1 MVFDNHGIL
10 GYRLLAANSLSS
22 TASIGLSLK
31 VVTMHWTEPKNFSEW
46 TQRLFSARTLMLS
59 MLLAVL
65 FISELRFDW
74 VEQTLGSFLVSTNA
88 TRPESGAIWEIGK
101 QTQTAHQAI
110 EKIVTDRQSSYREAE
125 SATSFKQIAA
135 TIQPEEWLLV
145 PPDLFRQLYL
155 ELPPEVAHEIIPSFD
170 LLELINNRDWER
182 TYFEKD
188 RDGLNIYM
196 LDKENRVL
204 KRLPI
209 SPDLLYT
216 MTDSNVAFGEKL
228 ENYPIFE
235 DRIYPGDLFFR
246 VLKNLTPEV
255 REGVIRRP
263 EHILRVPGNIVRIG
277 ISDEAIS
284 GFIQMGF
291 EIESGVQQMVILLR
305 GHEWAVWRL
314 HSLLENEKQE

>member
-1 MVFDNHGIL
+1 ML
-10 GYRLLAANSLSS
+10 
-22 TASIGLSLK
+22 TAIGD
-31 VVTMHWTEPKNFSEW
+31 TMHWTEPKNASEW
-46 TQRLFSARTLMLS
+46 AQRLFTARALMLS
-59 MLLAVL
+59 MLLTVL
-65 FISELRFDW
+65 VISELRFDW
-74 VEQTLGSFLVSTNA
+74 VEQTLGSFLVSTNT

-101 QTQTAHQAI
+101 QTRTAHQAI
-110 EKIVTDRQSSYREAE
+110 DKIVTDRRSSYREAE

-145 PPDLFRQLYL
+145 PPDLFRKLYL
-155 ELPPEVAHEIIPSFD
+155 ELPPEVAQEIIPSFE

-196 LDKENRVL
+196 LDKDNRVL

-216 MTDSNVAFGEKL
+216 MAYSDVIFGEKL
-228 ENYPIFE
+228 ERYPIFE
-235 DRIYPGDLFFR
+235 GRIYPGDLFFR

-291 EIESGVQQMVILLR
+291 EIESGAQQMVILLR

-314 HSLLENEKQE
+314 HSLLENEKQP